1 MPKYRIYQVATN
13 NRNTWLAE
21 IINCEND
28 ERAIERGRHSAEA
41 GTSVEVWEGRR
52 LVASIKMTE
61 PA

>member
-1 MPKYRIYQVATN
+1 MPKYRISQVAPD
-13 NRNTWLAE
+13 NRSAWLAE
-21 IINCEND
+21 IINYEND
-28 ERAIERGRHSAEA
+28 ERAIKLNRHSAEA